1 MELRFAEDGWDEAQV
16 RAAGGIVTRAG
27 AGGERELA
35 LVHRPQYDDWS
46 LPKGKLSDDL
56 EPGEAAALREVEE
69 ETGMTCALVM
79 PVGSTRY
86 RDGQGR
92 SKVVRYWEM
101 VPRQSGF
108 RPNSEV
114 DELAWFTAA
123 QAAQRLT
130 YAHDQTLVLGW
141 AGSEEGEVRPG
152 GSV

>member
-1 MELRFAEDGWDEAQV
+1 VEASFAGDGWEKAQM
-16 RAAGGIVTRAG
+16 RAAGGIVARVG
-27 AGGERELA
+27 PGGERELA

-46 LPKGKLSDDL
+46 LPKGKLDGDL

-69 ETGMTCALVM
+69 ETGMTCALVT

-86 RDGQGR
+86 PDGQGR

-101 VPRQSGF
+101 VPVAGGF

-114 DELAWFTAA
+114 DELAWLTPV

-130 YAHDQTLVLGW
+130 YRHDQTLVRGW
-141 AGSEEGEVRPG
+141 AGLKEGEVRPG
-152 GSV
+152 GSA